1 MKDVAIRNREP
12 QYRNKIH
19 PKLFA
24 LIAACASITMMFMAW
39 SSAYIVRQ
47 AAGNWLEFALPN
59 VFYYSTVVIFISS
72 LTLHGSF
79 ISFKKGNPTA
89 YRGLMLL
96 TLVLGIAFVVLQYE
110 GWQALKAMGI
120 ELAGNPSGSF
130 VYVISMAHAA
140 HVLGGIAALIVALL
154 HAFMLKYKVTEGRLV
169 RFKLTLTYWH
179 FVDVLW
185 IYLLFF
191 FILQQA

>member
-1 MKDVAIRNREP
+1 MKNVAIRNREP

-47 AAGNWLEFALPN
+47 AAGNWLEFTLPN
-59 VFYYSTVVIFISS
+59 VFYTSTIVIFASS

-79 ISFKKGNPTA
+79 LSFKKGNAKA
-89 YRGLMLL
+89 YRGLLVL
-96 TLVLGIAFVVLQYE
+96 TLILGLAFMFLQYE
-110 GWQALKAMGI
+110 GWQAMKAMGI
-120 ELAGNPSGSF
+120 ELSGNPSGSF
-130 VYVISMAHAA
+130 VYVISFAHAA
-140 HVLGGIAALIVALL
+140 HVLGGIAVLIVALL

-179 FVDVLW
+179 FVDILW